1 MPEGPYIAEVASLIG
16 DPARANM
23 LAALKDERALTAS
36 ELAFLARV
44 TPQTASGHLARLTGA
59 RLVAVERQGRHRYYR
74 LANADVADALE
85 ALMALAVA
93 GPPRHRLPAAA
104 DDAVRFARTCYDHLA
119 GRLGVGLAWSLVD
132 RGYLRAS
139 DDGFALT
146 RKGAAALGRF
156 GIDTDAL
163 RHGRRP
169 LTRRC
174 LDWSERRPHLGGA
187 LGAAIFTRL
196 RGLGWVRGGRTSRAV
211 TLTENGR
218 AGLAKAFALSLDSPK
233 R

>member
-1 MPEGPYIAEVASLIG
+1 MPDGPYIAEVASLIG

-23 LAALKDERALTAS
+23 LSALKDERALTAS

-44 TPQTASGHLARLTGA
+44 SPPTASGHLARLTEA
-59 RLVAVERQGRHRYYR
+59 RLVTVERQGRHRYYR

-93 GPPRHRLPAAA
+93 GAPRYRPAAA
-104 DDAVRFARTCYDHLA
+104 GDEAVRFARTCYDHLA
-119 GRLGVGLAWSLVD
+119 GRLGVGLTWSLVE

-146 RKGAAALGRF
+146 GTGEAALRRF

-163 RHGRRP
+163 RRGRRP
-169 LTRRC
+169 LARRC
-174 LDWSERRPHLGGA
+174 LDWSERRPHVGGA
-187 LGAAIFTRL
+187 LGAAIFARL
-196 RGLGWVRGGRTSRAV
+196 RDLGWVRSRRNSRAV
-211 TLTENGR
+211 ALSEGGR
-218 AGLAKAFALSLDSPK
+218 AGLERAFALSLDP
-233 R
+233 RGR